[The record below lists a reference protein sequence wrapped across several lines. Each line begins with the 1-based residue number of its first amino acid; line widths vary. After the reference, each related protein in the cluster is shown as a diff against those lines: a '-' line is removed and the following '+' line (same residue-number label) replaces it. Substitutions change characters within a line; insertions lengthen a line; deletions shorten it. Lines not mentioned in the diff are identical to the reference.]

1 MMIVIL
7 AAFGVGGATMAG
19 ALAGFIFKR
28 IPNRFNN
35 IILGFAAGVMLSA
48 SAFGLIQPALEGG
61 GFLRAAAVAAGILTG
76 AFFLNAVNRFV
87 PCLERFAIG
96 DNCAKQSEKLDSVML
111 FVLAIAIHN
120 MPEGIAAGVSFGSGN
135 TADALA
141 VVWGIAL
148 QNVPEGMVIIAPLL
162 AAGTSRGKTL
172 AIALFTG
179 AVEVVGTFLGYFA
192 IEVASSALPF
202 ILAFAGGTML
212 HVISDEMIPEIHAD
226 GSDKT
231 ATYALLFGFCS
242 MILISV
248 LI

>member
-1 MMIVIL
+1 MIIVIL

-19 ALAGFIFKR
+19 ALAGFIFKK
-28 IPNRFNN
+28 IPSRFNN

-48 SAFGLIQPALEGG
+48 SAFGLIQPALAGG
-61 GFLRAAAVAAGILTG
+61 GILNAAAVTAGILTG
-76 AFFLNAVNRFV
+76 AFFLNGVNRFV
-87 PCLERFAIG
+87 PCIERFALG
-96 DNCAKQSEKLDSVML
+96 GESTEQSQKLDSVML
-111 FVLAIAIHN
+111 FVLAIAVHN
-120 MPEGIAAGVSFGSGN
+120 LPEGIAAGVSFGTGN

-148 QNVPEGMVIIAPLL
+148 QNIPEGMVIIAPLL

-179 AVEVVGTFLGYFA
+179 AVEVVGTFLGYFT
-192 IEVASSALPF
+192 IGIASTALPF

-212 HVISDEMIPEIHAD
+212 HVISDEMIPEIHSE
-226 GSDKT
+226 GSDKS
-231 ATYALLFGFCS
+231 AAYSLLFGFCS
-242 MILISV
+242 MILVSV

>member
-1 MMIVIL
+1 MIIVIL

-19 ALAGFIFKR
+19 ALAGFIFKK
-28 IPNRFNN
+28 IPSRFNN

-61 GFLRAAAVAAGILTG
+61 GLLIAAAVTAGILTG

-87 PCLERFAIG
+87 PCLERFALG
-96 DNCAKQSEKLDSVML
+96 QTSAKPSEQLDSVML
-111 FVLAIAIHN
+111 FVLAIAVHN
-120 MPEGIAAGVSFGSGN
+120 LPEGIAAGVSFGTGN

-148 QNVPEGMVIIAPLL
+148 QNIPEGMVIIAPLL

-179 AVEVVGTFLGYFA
+179 AVEVVGTFLGYFT
-192 IEVASSALPF
+192 IGIASTALPF

-226 GSDKT
+226 GSDKSP
-231 ATYALLFGFCS
+231 AYALLFGFCS

>member
-1 MMIVIL
+1 MIIVIL

-19 ALAGFIFKR
+19 ALAGFIFKK
-28 IPNRFNN
+28 IPSRFNN

-61 GFLRAAAVAAGILTG
+61 GLLIAAAVTAGILTG
-76 AFFLNAVNRFV
+76 AFFLNAVNRFA
-87 PCLERFAIG
+87 PCLERFALG
-96 DNCAKQSEKLDSVML
+96 QTSAKPSEQLDSVML
-111 FVLAIAIHN
+111 FVLAIAVHN
-120 MPEGIAAGVSFGSGN
+120 LPEGIAAGVSFGTGN

-148 QNVPEGMVIIAPLL
+148 QNIPEGMVIIAPLL

-179 AVEVVGTFLGYFA
+179 AVEVVGTFLGYFT
-192 IEVASSALPF
+192 IGIASTALPF

-226 GSDKT
+226 GSDKSP
-231 ATYALLFGFCS
+231 AYALLFGFCS